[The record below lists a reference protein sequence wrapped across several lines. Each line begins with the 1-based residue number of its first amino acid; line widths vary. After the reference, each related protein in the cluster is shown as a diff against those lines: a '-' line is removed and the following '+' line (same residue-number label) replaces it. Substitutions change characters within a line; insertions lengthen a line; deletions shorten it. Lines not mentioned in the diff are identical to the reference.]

1 MWRCHI
7 ICSNKF
13 VTCSTIEGKSRRH
26 VLFALQGEPEGG
38 LMLSYN
44 EVTRQYPDHFKI
56 SKTHKQQLESLFKE
70 RQAVSEHEFRQKVCK
85 HIPDLA
91 SKTTTL
97 NWICDAFAFG
107 YYNEQEDFPG
117 VNILTCDDAPEY
129 KLIGRQ
135 RSLCWIHDARYYNK
149 LAPFVEHHKKIL
161 NEFKD
166 KYWNYYHSLLKYK
179 QAPDAV
185 KRQEMVNKFDE
196 LFVSDT
202 GYFDLDKQ
210 IKRTHGNKEELLV
223 VLDNPEIPLYN
234 NQSEVYAR
242 QQVRKRDICLHTMT
256 RLGTALQDAYMSII
270 HTCKMHGENPF
281 TYKLDRISGI
291 NNYYLPNVV
300 AYAIIH

>member
-1 MWRCHI
+1 MF
-7 ICSNKF
+7 SYF
-13 VTCSTIEGKSRRH
+13 F
-26 VLFALQGEPEGG
+26 LALNYPAQNTPWQI
-38 LMLSYN
+38 
-44 EVTRQYPDHFKI
+44 EVTRQVQNYI
-56 SKTHKQQLESLFKE
+56 SPS
-70 RQAVSEHEFRQKVCK
+70 
-85 HIPDLA
+85 
-91 SKTTTL
+91 
-97 NWICDAFAFG
+97 
-107 YYNEQEDFPG
+107 
-117 VNILTCDDAPEY
+117 
-129 KLIGRQ
+129 IG
-135 RSLCWIHDARYYNK
+135 
-149 LAPFVEHHKKIL
+149 KIL
-161 NEFKD
+161 KEFKD

-179 QAPDAV
+179 QAPEVV